1 MNLADNIIWLFDYD
15 LTLYTSEERYVLD
28 SLDKR
33 ITEFVQELLSV
44 DFEKASQIRQKYLQE
59 FGTTL
64 SGLQVKHGTSPNDF
78 FDFIHQPEYLIYPP
92 LSVEKKSILENLPG
106 KKIVFTNGR
115 ADWASAGLKAM
126 GIFSC
131 FEYIFDLKAMD
142 WIGKPVASAYD
153 KMQNFLKLHF
163 KENDLTKIVF
173 LDDASRNLP
182 MAKSKGWFTILV
194 GETLSNEF
202 TNFSLESILDL
213 PAILPDLMERLHV

>member
-78 FDFIHQPEYLIYPP
+78 FVFIHQPEYLIYLP
-92 LSVEKKSILENLPG
+92 LSLKKKMI
-106 KKIVFTNGR
+106 
-115 ADWASAGLKAM
+115 
-126 GIFSC
+126 IF
-131 FEYIFDLKAMD
+131 
-142 WIGKPVASAYD
+142 
-153 KMQNFLKLHF
+153 
-163 KENDLTKIVF
+163 
-173 LDDASRNLP
+173 
-182 MAKSKGWFTILV
+182 
-194 GETLSNEF
+194 
-202 TNFSLESILDL
+202 
-213 PAILPDLMERLHV
+213 